1 MVAQYGFY
9 YNTDR
14 CTGCKGCIAACRD
27 KNDTFVGFK
36 FRRVIDQAGGTWT
49 QLDNGS
55 WQHENVASYSI
66 SISCNHCAHPICVH
80 NCPTHAM
87 QKRDDGIVFVDQERC
102 IGCGTCAMSC
112 PYHAPRMD
120 TDKHVMGKCDFCR
133 DLIDKGETPMCVAS
147 CQMRAIDFGEISELR
162 DKYGD
167 NADIAPLPSSSLTSP
182 SIVINASRFADID
195 RHITS
200 TAEELV

>member
-1 MVAQYGFY
+1 
-9 YNTDR
+9 
-14 CTGCKGCIAACRD
+14 
-27 KNDTFVGFK
+27 
-36 FRRVIDQAGGTWT
+36 
-49 QLDNGS
+49 
-55 WQHENVASYSI
+55 
-66 SISCNHCAHPICVH
+66 
-80 NCPTHAM
+80 M